1 MTNTNPNTGIP
12 YGYISALK
20 LDPEIVERLMY
31 GRQARNL
38 TEERIQQ
45 SITEEVQAEAAERG
59 FVHGSR
65 DWEDFVEREFEER
78 MDDLHNLC
86 SVDEPEIQ
94 GKFEGVSY
102 ATSWLGGA
110 LNFWIFESPVETHKA
125 RKASPCVPG
134 AAILDTLDGSETGY
148 DVPKNWRVES

>member
-1 MTNTNPNTGIP
+1 MTNTNSNTGIP

-20 LDPEIVERLMY
+20 LDPEIVERLLN

-65 DWEDFVEREFEER
+65 DWEDFVERELVGR
-78 MDDLHNLC
+78 MDDLHNAG
-86 SVDEPEIQ
+86 SIDEPEIQ
-94 GKFEGVSY
+94 GEVRRSE
-102 ATSWLGGA
+102 LRN
-110 LNFWIFESPVETHKA
+110 LLVRRSPEL
-125 RKASPCVPG
+125 
-134 AAILDTLDGSETGY
+134 LDF
-148 DVPKNWRVES
+148 